1 MEEVKAI
8 ASAENLDLR
17 NDRCA
22 VSLVF
27 AAGTRPRASAIGA
40 LAASSDKFAV
50 SHDPHKVNEVE
61 EGWVELIANGL
72 TFDLTGLNPEPA
84 QARPECAHLFG
95 LTANADLSAGEPITI
110 MPGPHLASA
119 RTMFP
124 VLRTL
129 AWLGALLAELPQ
141 VRAVVWHPARSWSD
155 PHYFRASVLRW
166 IEGGAFPG
174 LGLTAIAPTAD
185 GGLTSEGLAIFTGQE
200 LVLAPELAR
209 DRAEGAKIAL
219 RLINWLAESGGVT
232 ESTSVM
238 GPSGETLNLVPD
250 REKQNVKV
258 TASS

>member
-1 MEEVKAI
+1 MEEVRAI

-17 NDRCA
+17 KDRCA
-22 VSLVF
+22 VSLIF
-27 AAGTRPRASAIGA
+27 AAGTRPRARAIA
-40 LAASSDKFAV
+40 ELAASSGKFAV
-50 SHDPHKVNEVE
+50 SHDPRKVGEVE

-72 TFDLTGLNPEPA
+72 TFDLTGLNPKPA

-95 LTANADLSAGEPITI
+95 LAASDELAAGEPLTI
-110 MPGPHLASA
+110 MPGPHLANA

-129 AWLGALLAELPQ
+129 AWLAALLGELPE

-155 PHYFRASVLRW
+155 PHYFRAAVLRW

-174 LGLTAIAPTAD
+174 LGLTAIAPTAE
-185 GGLTSEGLAIFTGQE
+185 GGLASEGLAIFTGQE
-200 LVLAPELAR
+200 LVLAPELSR

-219 RLINWLAESGGVT
+219 RLINWLAESGKVS

-238 GPSGETLNLVPD
+238 GPSGEKLNLIPD
-250 REKQNVKV
+250 REQQNVKV
-258 TASS
+258 TASF